1 MNHSMKKRIFHPIY
15 RVMAVLLTASLL
27 MVSLSFPMYAAET
40 DSCGGDITWTLEEG
54 VLTLSGSGAMMNFQD
69 GKMAPWHERRE
80 EILSIKIE
88 DGITSIGSMAFLEC
102 TTIQSVSLPDSI
114 TSIGEFA
121 FAGCKGLNRV
131 HFGAELK
138 SIGANAFNR
147 CENLSSIRLPEG
159 LLNIGYQAF
168 YLCESLSSI
177 RIPATTT
184 NLGESIFAY
193 CTNLTQV
200 VLECQ
205 NNKLPEWTFYGCTS
219 LVDVSMPQGMTEVG
233 KYAFY
238 DCDALEEVY
247 HDGTEDERESVSEQI
262 KNDVPS
268 FSGVTEGG
276 SDSIGSTTI
285 ESTTTDENGSTIKTD
300 KEVAETEDTTIDIE
314 VNHTK
319 PSTGNDVYDVTID
332 VTIDGEDGW
341 DEMLDYTD
349 SYIRYPDRLSDN
361 DTTVNNV
368 ELNVNLNAG
377 TKLPSK
383 VLGSLAGYKVDLSIS
398 TGTNASWT
406 VHCENLN
413 SEDLS
418 GSYDL
423 SFTLTKIDKLTKA
436 QKELIGSA
444 TAYRIKFND
453 NIPFE
458 ITIKLPLG
466 YSYATHYATLC
477 QKPILKSWE
486 ILQSVVIDRQG
497 LACFYVSSVDKHT
510 DYMAVIDMTGIDAE
524 DILIP
529 DSLSDEYGGLTDE
542 GGNKYVITGT
552 KSSWGIS
559 FGQLTFILVGVIVV
573 AAVVVGIIVK
583 LQFKL
588 TTNKQQ
594 LKKQKHK

>member
-1 MNHSMKKRIFHPIY
+1 MKLFLIKILLNKTY
-15 RVMAVLLTASLL
+15 RVLAAVLTASLL
-27 MVSLSFPMYAAET
+27 IVSLSFPIHAAET
-40 DSCGGDITWTLEEG
+40 GNCGSDITWTLEEG
-54 VLTLSGSGAMMNFQD
+54 VLTLSGSGALTNYQD
-69 GKMAPWHERRE
+69 GRMAPWYERRE
-80 EILSIKIE
+80 EILSIEIK
-88 DGITSIGSMAFLEC
+88 DGITTIGEMAFLEC

-114 TSIGEFA
+114 TSIGELA

-131 HFGAELK
+131 YLGTGLK

-168 YLCESLSSI
+168 YLCESLFSI
-177 RIPATTT
+177 RIPSTAT

-193 CTNLTQV
+193 CTNLTQAI
-200 VLECQ
+200 LECKI
-205 NNKLPEWTFYGCTS
+205 NKLPEWTFYGCTS
-219 LVDVSMPQGMTEVG
+219 LVDVSMPQGMTEIG
-233 KYAFY
+233 NNAFY
-238 DCDALEEVY
+238 DCESLDEVY
-247 HDGTEDERESVSEQI
+247 HDGFESERDSISEQI
-262 KNDVPS
+262 KDNVPG

-276 SDSIGSTTI
+276 SDSIGSTTS
-285 ESTTTDENGSTIKTD
+285 ESIKTDENGSVIKTD
-300 KEVAETEDTTIDIE
+300 KEVAETEDATIDIE

-332 VTIDGEDGW
+332 VNIDGKDGW

-406 VHCENLN
+406 IHCEDLN

-436 QKELIGSA
+436 QKKLIGNA

-510 DYMAVIDMTGIDAE
+510 DYMAVIDMAGIDAE

-559 FGQLTFILVGVIVV
+559 FGQLTLILFGIIVLMVVIVG
-573 AAVVVGIIVK
+573 AIVK

-588 TTNKQQ
+588 TANRKRMD
-594 LKKQKHK
+594 